1 MKRTAIRISLLRGIC
16 QTPAY
21 AAYEKKFLEQEGVD
35 AEVDVAATAW
45 LVPHKL
51 LRGETQFAVMPWT
64 RVASAEAEG
73 FPFVLLAG
81 SGWEEAAIVLRNGV
95 RENEVKKVAIPQ
107 RGGIK
112 DLTAMGLID
121 LLGWKDVEQV
131 RQPSGD
137 GAIIALFGQGA
148 DASSMVEPYATM
160 MERLGV
166 GKAIRRTGDLWKGA
180 PGCSLTT
187 TKDLRNRDPKLV
199 EAVVRAFYRGV
210 AFVRE
215 NHEEAAEIASHYIGV
230 NKEFIRESL
239 CRNMPNVDALRSKK
253 AMDDILKLMQR
264 LGYIKNLPTD
274 ILDLSF
280 LDRIRDSFEPQRL
293 SA

>member
-1 MKRTAIRISLLRGIC
+1 VKKSIKLSLLRGIC

-21 AAYEKKFLEQEGVD
+21 VAYEKKFLEEEGLE
-35 AEVDVAATAW
+35 AAVDVAATAW
-45 LVPHKL
+45 LIPHKL
-51 LRGETQFAVMPWT
+51 LRGETHFAVMPWT
-64 RVASAEAEG
+64 RVAAAEAEG
-73 FPFVLLAG
+73 YPFVLLAG
-81 SGWEEAAIVLRNGV
+81 SGWEEAAIVLRNGIKPS
-95 RENEVKKVAIPQ
+95 EVKKVAIPQ

-121 LLGWKDVEQV
+121 SLGWNTAELV

-180 PGCSLTT
+180 PGCSLTA
-187 TKDLRNRDPKLV
+187 TKELRNNNPEIV
-199 EAVVRAFYRGV
+199 EAMVRAFDRGV
-210 AFVRE
+210 SFVRE
-215 NHEEAAEIASHYIGV
+215 NHEESAEIASHYIGV
-230 NKEFIRESL
+230 NSRFIKESL
-239 CRNMPNVDALRSKK
+239 SRNLPNIDALRSKK
-253 AMDDILKLMQR
+253 AMDEILQLMCR
-264 LGYIKNLPTD
+264 LGYIRNPPTD

-280 LDRIRDSFEPQRL
+280 LDRIAAQQQ
-293 SA
+293 SAAKKCA